1 MQFPRPRRRRHAESV
16 VPMIN
21 VVFLLLI
28 FFMMTARI
36 APAPPFDLTL
46 PQAESEE
53 EVADAATLYVS
64 AAGTIALDGQTAED
78 AWAVFETG
86 GSVEQVTIRA
96 DADLPAQDLAA
107 ILSRLAKAGVTQ
119 FSLVVRQE

>member
-1 MQFPRPRRRRHAESV
+1 
-16 VPMIN
+16 MIN

-36 APAPPFDLTL
+36 APAPPFDLKL
-46 PQAESEE
+46 PQGESEE
-53 EVADAATLYVS
+53 AVADTATLYVS
-64 AAGTIALDGQTAED
+64 AAGMIALDGQTGED
-78 AWAVFETG
+78 AWAALETG
-86 GSVEQVTIRA
+86 GSAEQVTIRA

-107 ILSRLAKAGVTQ
+107 ILSRLARAGVAQ